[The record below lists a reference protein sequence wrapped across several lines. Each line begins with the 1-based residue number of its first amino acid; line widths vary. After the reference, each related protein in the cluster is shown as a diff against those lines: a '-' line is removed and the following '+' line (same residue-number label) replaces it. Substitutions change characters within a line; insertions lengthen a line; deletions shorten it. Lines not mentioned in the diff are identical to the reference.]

1 MRFAVLLVLFFP
13 VAVVHG
19 TEIDTK
25 TGLVIAPGFDVVSV
39 QCTVCHSALLV
50 TQNRASREG
59 WLNMIRW
66 MQETQGLW
74 SLGEQE
80 AVVLDYLAEY
90 YGPQHLGRR
99 PPLPAHLLPPM
110 AP

>member
-1 MRFAVLLVLFFP
+1 MRFAVLLVLFFS
-13 VAVVHG
+13 VAGVQG
-19 TEIDTK
+19 SGIDPK
-25 TGLVIAPGFDVVSV
+25 TGLVIAPGFEVVSV

-59 WLNMIRW
+59 WLSMIRW

-74 SLGEQE
+74 PLGEQE
-80 AVVLDYLAEY
+80 AVVLDYLAKH
-90 YGPQHLGRR
+90 YGPQRLGRR
-99 PPLPAHLLPPM
+99 PPLPAHLLPPA

>member
-1 MRFAVLLVLFFP
+1 MRFALLMVLFFS
-13 VAVVHG
+13 VIVVQG
-19 TEIDTK
+19 SEIDTK
-25 TGLVIAPGFDVVSV
+25 TGLVIAPGFEVVSV

-59 WLNMIRW
+59 WLSMIRW

-74 SLGEQE
+74 PLGEQE
-80 AVVLDYLAEY
+80 LVVLDYLAEH

-99 PPLPAHLLPPM
+99 PLLPAHLLPPL

>member
-1 MRFAVLLVLFFP
+1 MRLALLIALFFS
-13 VAVVHG
+13 VVVVHG
-19 TEIDTK
+19 SEIDTK
-25 TGLVIAPGFDVVSV
+25 TGLVIAPGFEVVSV

-59 WLNMIRW
+59 WLSMIRW

-74 SLGEQE
+74 PLGEQE
-80 AVVLDYLAEY
+80 VVVLDYLAEH

-99 PPLPAHLLPPM
+99 PSLPAHLLPPL